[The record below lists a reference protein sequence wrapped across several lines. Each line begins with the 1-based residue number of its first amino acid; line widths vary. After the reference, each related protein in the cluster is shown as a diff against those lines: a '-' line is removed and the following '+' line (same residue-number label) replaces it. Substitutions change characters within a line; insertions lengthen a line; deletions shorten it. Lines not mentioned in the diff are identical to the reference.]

1 MSTSRKISK
10 STFVPNITKDADM
23 HIGNLIS
30 DLISSKCPLPCTTV
44 SVTSKL
50 MNTGHAYMMTDVID
64 LIPVSSVLVTKT
76 DFLRGSFSSLLS
88 AYGGGMGLW
97 LCIGI
102 AQLSVNSFMFFKELN
117 WARLG
122 K

>member
-1 MSTSRKISK
+1 MSSSMKISK
-10 STFVPNITKDADM
+10 TTFVPNITKDADI

-30 DLISSKCPLPCTTV
+30 TVISSKCPLPCTTV

-50 MNTGHAYMMTDVID
+50 MNTGHAYMTNDFID
-64 LIPVSSVLVTKT
+64 LIPVSSVLVTKA
-76 DFLRGSFSSLLS
+76 DFLGSSFSSLLA

-102 AQLSVNSFMFFKELN
+102 AQLSVNSFMFFKEIN

-122 K
+122 R